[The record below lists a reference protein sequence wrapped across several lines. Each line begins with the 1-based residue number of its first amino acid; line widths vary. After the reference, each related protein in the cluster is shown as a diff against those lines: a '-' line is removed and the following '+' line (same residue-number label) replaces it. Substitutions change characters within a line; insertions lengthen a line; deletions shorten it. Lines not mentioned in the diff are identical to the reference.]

1 MSHSHTAGR
10 PYADATDHPVSVHVT
25 PVTEGRSR
33 LSVAFRL
40 LLAIPHLI
48 LVSGP
53 LAGALA
59 WGIGS
64 ESGEGFEWSA
74 AGGVYGFVIFVVT
87 IVAWFM
93 LVLRG
98 RHPGSL
104 YRLATHFLRWRV
116 RANAY
121 LMLLHD
127 DYPPFG
133 DGPYP
138 AALELSPPDEHRDIT
153 SVLFRMLLVIPQLI
167 ALWALG
173 IVWGVTTVIAWF
185 HIVIT
190 GSYPE
195 GLYRFGVGALRW
207 STRVE
212 AYMLLLN
219 DEYPPFT
226 IGR

>member
-1 MSHSHTAGR
+1 MTHSNTAGR
-10 PYADATDHPVSVHVT
+10 PYLDAADHPVSVHVT
-25 PVTEGRSR
+25 PVVEGRNR

-40 LLAIPHLI
+40 PLALPHLI

-64 ESGEGFEWSA
+64 EPGEGFEWSA
-74 AGGVYGFVIFVVT
+74 AGGVYGFALFFVT
-87 IVAWFM
+87 IIAWLAILF
-93 LVLRG
+93 RG
-98 RHPGSL
+98 RHPEPL
-104 YRLATHFLRWRV
+104 YRLAAHFLRWRV

-121 LMLLHD
+121 LMLLQD

-138 AALELSPPDEHRDIT
+138 ATLELAPPDEPRDTT
-153 SVLFRMLLVIPQLI
+153 SILFRMILVIPQLV
-167 ALWALG
+167 ALWVLG
-173 IVWGVTTVIAWF
+173 IAWGITTLIAWF
-185 HIVIT
+185 HIVVT
-190 GSYPE
+190 GVYPE